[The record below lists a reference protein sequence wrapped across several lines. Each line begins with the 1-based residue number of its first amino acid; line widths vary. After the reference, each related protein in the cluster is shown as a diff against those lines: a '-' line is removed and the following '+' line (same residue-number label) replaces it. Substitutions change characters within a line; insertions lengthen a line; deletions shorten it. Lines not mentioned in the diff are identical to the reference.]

1 MEKIAQFLDGLMI
14 LFCSTA
20 TVWIGIKAL
29 FDLLMTIIGDL

>member
-14 LFCSTA
+14 FFCSTA

-29 FDLLMTIIGDL
+29 FALLMTTIGGF

>member
-20 TVWIGIKAL
+20 TVWIGIKVL
-29 FDLLMTIIGDL
+29 FDLLMSIIGG

>member
-14 LFCSTA
+14 LFCSIA

-29 FDLLMTIIGDL
+29 FDLLMTTIGE

>member
-1 MEKIAQFLDGLMI
+1 MKKIAQFLEGLMI

-29 FDLLMTIIGDL
+29 FDLLMTIIGE